1 MNLAQLLEKNAVERS
16 DQDALIDGRVG
27 RERRT
32 SYHRLHRL
40 AAATA
45 ERLSTAGIGRGSR
58 VIVLVPM
65 RTELYATLIALWRIG
80 AVAVFLDPS
89 AGRKHIA
96 DCCGQAKPVA
106 LIGIRKARLLVWT
119 QAALRRIRKRFYWGN
134 QLTYDAGPTGN
145 RAPCELAA
153 DQAAIFSFTS
163 GSTGRP
169 KCAVRSHRVLF
180 AQFEALR
187 SAIDLVPGECDLA
200 TMPVI
205 ALANLA
211 GGLTTLIPDV
221 DLRSPGRI
229 NPAPLFRQIG
239 KWKPVRCG
247 ASPAFLLVI
256 CEEARRRS
264 IQMPDFRKIYTG
276 GAPVFPRS
284 LREFSRTFVNA
295 SINVLYGST
304 EAEPVSHVS
313 LGEISELD
321 LGQMRKGQGLLVGR
335 VSGETELRILPD
347 RWGEPYGAMTKED
360 FETLALP
367 VDSVGEIVVSGD
379 HVVPG
384 YLNGR
389 GDAGNK
395 IKVDGVVWHR
405 TGDAGRLDG
414 TGRLWLMGRCSAKMK
429 IGGKTVYPFSIECAA
444 VETLDVRLAGCLPTG
459 TGYLLA
465 IPETGRKVGPE
476 EIAKDIPRPERVVQ
490 LRDFPVDKRHNAKID
505 YQALRKRAGLCEYK
519 G

>member
-1 MNLAQLLEKNAVERS
+1 MNLAGLLDENAVRRPETV
-16 DQDALIDGRVG
+16 ALIDGRVG

-32 SYHRLHRL
+32 TYHRLGEL

-45 ERLSTAGIGRGSR
+45 ERLSAAGIGEGSR

-65 RTELYATLIALWRIG
+65 RAELYATMIALWRIG
-80 AVAVFLDPS
+80 AVAVFMDPS
-89 AGRKHIA
+89 AGRRHLA
-96 DCCGQAKPVA
+96 DCCGQAEPDA

-119 QAALRRIRKRFYWGN
+119 QPGLRRIRKRFYWGA
-134 QLTYDAGPTGN
+134 QLAFDAEPRGN
-145 RAPCELAA
+145 RLPCERIS
-153 DQAAIFSFTS
+153 DQAAILSFTS

-187 SAIDLVPGECDLA
+187 GVIDLVPGECDLA

-211 GGLTTLIPDV
+211 AGLTTLIPDV
-221 DLRSPGRI
+221 DLRHPGRI
-229 NPAPLFRQIG
+229 DPAPLFRQI
-239 KWKPVRCG
+239 KQWKPARCG
-247 ASPAFLLVI
+247 ASPAFLLAI

-264 IQMPDFRKIYTG
+264 IQMPDFRKIHTG

-284 LREFSRTFVNA
+284 LREFSGTFVNA

-313 LGEISELD
+313 LREISGGD
-321 LGQMRKGQGLLVGR
+321 LEQMRRGRGLLVGA
-335 VSGETELRILPD
+335 VSGGTELRILAD
-347 RWGEPYGAMTKED
+347 RWGEPYPAMAKED
-360 FETLALP
+360 FEALALP
-367 VDSVGEIVVSGD
+367 DGSVGEIVVSGA

-384 YLNGR
+384 YLNGI

-405 TGDAGRLDG
+405 TGDAGSMDEA
-414 TGRLWLMGRCSAKMK
+414 GRLWLAGRCSAKMR
-429 IGGKTVYPFSIECAA
+429 IDGKTVYPFSIECAA
-444 VETLDVRLAGCLPTG
+444 VETLDVALAGCLPTE

-465 IPETGRKVGPE
+465 IPGTGRKVRPD

-505 YQALRKRAGLCEYK
+505 YQALKRRV
-519 G
+519 